1 MKKFLFM
8 CMMALGCMTAFT
20 ACGDDDDDP
29 VIEDVQGGGGKVS
42 TSNLKI
48 EDNGNQLVGSFDM
61 SAAGATINVKITAT
75 FQNERCVSMIEELT
89 YPSESMAKASLA
101 GYQKDGEK
109 VTLKGRTIT
118 VDVSEDCA
126 GFDKNMVR
134 TMIEAMYKGM
144 SAQQ

>member
-29 VIEDVQGGGGKVS
+29 IIEDVQGGGGKVS

-61 SAAGATINVKITAT
+61 STVGATINVKITAT
-75 FQNERCVSMIEELT
+75 FQDESCVSMIEELT
-89 YPSESMAKASLA
+89 YPSESMAKASFA

-109 VTLKGRTIT
+109 ATLNGRTIT
-118 VDVSEDCA
+118 VDLSEDCA